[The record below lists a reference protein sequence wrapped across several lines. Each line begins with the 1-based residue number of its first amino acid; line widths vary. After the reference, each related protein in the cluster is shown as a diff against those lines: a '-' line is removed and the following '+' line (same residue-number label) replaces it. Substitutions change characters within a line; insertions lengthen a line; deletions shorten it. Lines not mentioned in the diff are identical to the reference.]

1 MKKLFVFAAVAAV
14 ALASCAKVEKFT
26 VSENNGEGPI
36 SFSNYTPKSLV
47 RADNSYIA
55 DNDLINGK
63 QFAVYAWKTAF
74 ETYLTANPGTPN
86 FMNPAVVT
94 YNNDSTDGDGNTYSP
109 VRYWPAGDEPENLSF
124 TAYYPYGA
132 AVSAPAFSA
141 NTVGVYSFTAQSTP
155 AAMVDFCVADVV
167 NDQAY
172 NKTVVSTTYPSTVK
186 FNFRHQLTKVTF
198 QFKKATGLDGATVI
212 ELTDADLSGIKN
224 AGTLTATYAQNA
236 DPGVIA
242 GTSKQGTTTTAWS
255 GQSGTAGYQLTVNN
269 VNPSSTAV
277 VLTESASTVH
287 NNDIFLMVPQDMA
300 ADTQKLTVSWN
311 VKVFTDAAAAAA
323 HPEET
328 SVGTNGLV
336 SITPNTKVLSLYSN
350 LVTSDTNDTG
360 VAAINWAKN
369 AQVNYTITIGPKPI
383 WFTGAVAD
391 WATPVQAGWMNVQ

>member
-14 ALASCAKVEKFT
+14 ALASCAKVETFK
-26 VSENNGEGPI
+26 VSENNGEVPI
-36 SFSNYTPKSLV
+36 SFSNYSPKSLV
-47 RADNSYIA
+47 RANDTYIDNNVLV
-55 DNDLINGK
+55 DGK
-63 QFAVYAWKTAF
+63 QFAVYAWKTAYNTF
-74 ETYLTANPGTPN
+74 LGVNPGTPA

-94 YNNDSTDGDGNTYSP
+94 YNSDTTTGEGNTYSP

-124 TAYYPYGA
+124 TAYYPYGGA
-132 AVSAPAFSA
+132 GITAPTFA
-141 NTVGVYSFTAQSTP
+141 TGVGTYAFTAQATP

-167 NDQAY
+167 NDQVY
-172 NKTVVSTTYPSTVK
+172 NKTNVSTTYPSTVHFTFK
-186 FNFRHQLTKVTF
+186 HQLTKVTF

-236 DPGVIA
+236 NPGVIA
-242 GTSKQGTTTTAWS
+242 GTSKQGTTSTAWS
-255 GQSGTAGYQLTVNN
+255 SVTGTAAYQVTVNN
-269 VNPSSTAV
+269 VDPSSTGVA
-277 VLTESASTVH
+277 LTTTASTIH

-311 VKVFTDAAAAAA
+311 VKVFEDAASAAA

-328 SVGTNGLV
+328 SIGTNGLV

-350 LVTSDTNDTG
+350 LVTSDTNDTS

-369 AQVNYTITIGPKPI
+369 AYVNYIITIGPKPI
-383 WFTGAVAD
+383 WFTAEVTP
-391 WATPVQAGWMNVQ
+391 WASVTNGYLNVQ